1 MSEQNGYE
9 LAADRGGSRYR
20 WDGTG
25 LRPGDELLACAS
37 GFDLAAAFA
46 EFCGSTGLPDEALY
60 SSSCLACPIP
70 DYLRV
75 DGDVDRPVDPDE
87 ADKATGYQAL
97 WVDYGVAAAM
107 VWHPLFWL
115 PDWLHPSTEE
125 EKETWAV
132 RVGLVLQA
140 RGLYD
145 PDLGW
150 RDILYDYGIDTTDP
164 LHLEQVSRWLSGD
177 LDSADEDSLASQL
190 ASRLDA
196 VSLNRDL
203 PADLVE
209 QDSWVEAAIAAA
221 GPVLQRSWVLIAED
235 LLAFAGDIDPAADD
249 SSLELQ
255 EIINVAAS
263 CLLETGIIHTQVMA
277 VADSDEADV
286 YTESPGEFWAR
297 IEAELGAGGGQA
309 AMSPRTADR
318 LLSEMKDWLVQVRGQ
333 YWTAVQEL
341 AGSGS

>member
-1 MSEQNGYE
+1 MSEQNGFE

-37 GFDLAAAFA
+37 GFDLAAAFE
-46 EFCGSTGLPDEALY
+46 EFQASTGLPDEALY

-70 DYLRV
+70 DYLNV
-75 DGDVDRPVDPDE
+75 DGDVDPDE
-87 ADKATGYQAL
+87 AATGYQAL

-107 VWHPLFWL
+107 LWHPLFWL
-115 PDWLHPSTEE
+115 PDWLHPTPDEE
-125 EKETWAV
+125 RETWAV

-164 LHLEQVSRWLSGD
+164 LQLEPVGRWLIGD
-177 LDSADEDSLASQL
+177 LDTEDKDPLTAQL
-190 ASRLDA
+190 ASRLDT
-196 VSLNRDL
+196 VSLIRDL
-203 PADLVE
+203 PAEPAE
-209 QDSWVEAAIAAA
+209 QAGWAEAAIAAA

-235 LLAFAGDIDPAADD
+235 LLAFAGDIDPADGD

-255 EIINVAAS
+255 EIIDVAAS

-297 IEAELGAGGGQA
+297 IEAELGAGGGQT